1 MFVIALVIIKRFCF
15 VLFVLQMIVDLAS
28 VASITGS
35 LLECWR
41 GFVQIDIVDV
51 HSTALTGSAILL

>member
-1 MFVIALVIIKRFCF
+1 MLVIINWFCV
-15 VLFVLQMIVDLAS
+15 VLFVLQMTVELAS
-28 VASITGS
+28 VASRTGS

-51 HSTALTGSAILL
+51 HSTALAGSAILL